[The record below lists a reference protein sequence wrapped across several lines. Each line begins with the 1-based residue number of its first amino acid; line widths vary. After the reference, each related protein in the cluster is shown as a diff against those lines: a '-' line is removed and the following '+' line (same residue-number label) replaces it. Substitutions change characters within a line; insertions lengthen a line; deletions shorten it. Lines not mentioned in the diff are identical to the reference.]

1 MIRGRDIQCFGDWT
15 GLWPLAFGIGTLA
28 FIGPVRSDWSYTSY
42 LDLPSAFCLLPSAFC
57 PPPSALRLR

>member
-28 FIGPVRSDWSYTSY
+28 FIGPVGPIGPIR
-42 LDLPSAFCLLPSAFC
+42 PI
-57 PPPSALRLR
+57 